1 MAFLTHGDRSVVVG
15 ALRRLFGLVAI
26 LVVATGLVRP
36 SASSV
41 DGLTEYEVKAAFL
54 FNFTRFVEWPG
65 SAFANDRAPIV
76 IGLFHSDPFGAALRR
91 VVEGQTVRGRAV
103 EVRVVKSY
111 DEVRTCHLVFVSAAE
126 ERRIP
131 DLLRSGAV
139 SRVLVVGESSGF
151 AQAGGMMNFV
161 MDGSRVRFEVN
172 LRAAERA
179 GLKLSSRLL
188 SMARLVD
195 RRSGGES

>member
-1 MAFLTHGDRSVVVG
+1 MALLTHGDRFAVVG
-15 ALRRLFGLVAI
+15 VLRRLFGLVAI
-26 LVVATGLVRP
+26 LVVAAGLVRL

-41 DGLTEYEVKAAFL
+41 DGLSEYEVKAAFL

-65 SAFANDRAPIV
+65 SAFANDKAPIV

-139 SRVLVVGESSGF
+139 SRVLAVGESSGF

>member
-1 MAFLTHGDRSVVVG
+1 M
-15 ALRRLFGLVAI
+15 
-26 LVVATGLVRP
+26 
-36 SASSV
+36 
-41 DGLTEYEVKAAFL
+41 
-54 FNFTRFVEWPG
+54 
-65 SAFANDRAPIV
+65 
-76 IGLFHSDPFGAALRR
+76 
-91 VVEGQTVRGRAV
+91 
-103 EVRVVKSY
+103 
-111 DEVRTCHLVFVSAAE
+111 VFVSAGE

-139 SRVLVVGESSGF
+139 GRVLVVGESAGF

-172 LRAAERA
+172 LRAATRA

-195 RRSGGES
+195 RRADGDS